1 MTHSRRDIVELLE
14 AHGLSPRRAFGQN
27 FVADPNTVRRIAR
40 LADVGPGDHV
50 VEIGAGLGSLTLAL
64 AETGARVTAI
74 EVDHGVAP
82 VLRDV
87 VSGCEN
93 VTVLE
98 ADAREVNW
106 DQIALGRDLD
116 AGRDLSAG
124 SDLVDGTE
132 PEPLTVVA
140 NLPYNVA
147 TPLVA
152 DLLDTVPRIERFVVM
167 VQKEVA
173 QRLAAEPGSSDYGAI
188 SVKVAYWATARILGD
203 VPPTVFVP
211 RPKVNSSI
219 IEITRRDVPAVS
231 CDRHLLFSLV
241 RTAFGQRRKML
252 RRSLHG
258 VVSEDQFAAA
268 GIESTRRPEELSVHD
283 WGRLVDVMNSEVVA

>member
-14 AHGLSPRRAFGQN
+14 GHGLSPRRAFGQN

-40 LADVGPGDHV
+40 LADVGPGDQV

-64 AETGARVTAI
+64 AETGAHVTAI

-87 VSGCEN
+87 VAQSEYADH
-93 VTVLE
+93 VHVIE
-98 ADAREVNW
+98 ADAREVDWN
-106 DQIALGRDLD
+106 ALEPHD
-116 AGRDLSAG
+116 A
-124 SDLVDGTE
+124 
-132 PEPLTVVA
+132 PLTVVA

-152 DLLDTVPRIERFVVM
+152 GLLDEVPRIRRFVVM

-173 QRLAAEPGSSDYGAI
+173 QRLAAAPGSSDYGAI
-188 SVKVAYWATARILGD
+188 SVKVSYWATARLLGD

-211 RPKVNSSI
+211 RPKVTSAI
-219 IEITRRDVPAVS
+219 IEITRRDEPAVNV
-231 CDRHLLFSLV
+231 DRSTLFTLV

-252 RRSLHG
+252 RRSLNG
-258 VVSEDQFAAA
+258 VVNEDVFTVAE
-268 GIESTRRPEELSVHD
+268 IDSTRRPEELSVHD
-283 WGRLVDVMNSEVVA
+283 WGRLTDAVTRNES